1 MATDGARRTRPGV
14 RVRRVRRA
22 RRVRRLALV
31 AGLIATAL
39 GLSACA
45 AEAPSGSDL
54 DQAAESQ
61 PPAADEALPELGRAP
76 GAASTG
82 TAAAPAGTA
91 GAPDGTAAPAPV
103 PRKLVRTV
111 HLTLTVTDG
120 AKTADRVEA
129 LVEEAGG
136 YVSSSEAVRRPDEL
150 LSVRMTLR
158 VPIERLEEV
167 VAAVR
172 DLGESVERQSLSTE
186 DVTDRYVD
194 LQARLRALRA
204 TEEELTALLRES
216 RARGH
221 SAEDIMAIFRE
232 LTGIRAQ
239 IEQIQGQLQQLA
251 DRTTYSTIHLE
262 LRPAEAARPLVAEGW
277 QPRAT
282 LRSSVRALV
291 AALQWLADAAIVL
304 IVAVLPVLL
313 LTGLWL
319 WVLSWLA
326 GRLRARR
333 TAAAQPTEPPPGN
346 EPPATG
352 APPAG

>member
-1 MATDGARRTRPGV
+1 MTTDGARRTRRDRRGR
-14 RVRRVRRA
+14 RVRRV
-22 RRVRRLALV
+22 VLAAVLF
-31 AGLIATAL
+31 GTAL
-39 GLSACA
+39 GSNACA
-45 AEAPSGSDL
+45 AEAPYASDR
-54 DQAAESQ
+54 DQAESTQ
-61 PPAADEALPELGRAP
+61 PPAADEALADLGRVA
-76 GAASTG
+76 GAAAPG

-91 GAPDGTAAPAPV
+91 APPPV
-103 PRKLVRTV
+103 RRRLVRTV
-111 HLTLTVTDG
+111 RLTLTVTDG
-120 AKTADRVEA
+120 AKAAERVEA

-150 LSVRMTLR
+150 LSVQMTLR

-172 DLGESVERQSLSTE
+172 DLGERVERQSLSTE

-232 LTGIRAQ
+232 LTGIRSQ

-251 DRTTYSTIHLE
+251 DQTTYSTIHLE

-277 QPRAT
+277 QPSAT
-282 LRSSVRALV
+282 VRSSVRALV

-313 LTGLWL
+313 LIGLGL
-319 WVLSWLA
+319 WVLLRLA

-333 TAAAQPTEPPPGN
+333 PAAVQAAEPPPGT

>member
-1 MATDGARRTRPGV
+1 MV
-14 RVRRVRRA
+14 
-22 RRVRRLALV
+22 LAAAFV
-31 AGLIATAL
+31 AAAL
-39 GLSACA
+39 GWRAGA
-45 AEAPSGSDL
+45 AEAPYGSDL
-54 DQAAESQ
+54 DPAAESQ
-61 PPAADEALPELGRAP
+61 PPAADEALPELGRAA
-76 GAASTG
+76 G
-82 TAAAPAGTA
+82 AAAPGIAA
-91 GAPDGTAAPAPV
+91 APDGTAPPPPV

-120 AKTADRVEA
+120 AKAAERVEA

-150 LSVRMTLR
+150 LSVQMTLR
-158 VPIERLEEV
+158 VPIERLEDV

-172 DLGESVERQSLSTE
+172 DLGERVERQSLSTE

-232 LTGIRAQ
+232 LTGIRSQ

-277 QPRAT
+277 QPGAT

-313 LTGLWL
+313 LISLGL
-319 WVLSWLA
+319 WVLLRLA

-333 TAAAQPTEPPPGN
+333 PAAQAAEPPPATEPPASGS
-346 EPPATG
+346 
-352 APPAG
+352 PPAG

>member
-1 MATDGARRTRPGV
+1 MATDGARRTRWEHWGR
-14 RVRRVRRA
+14 RVRRVA
-22 RRVRRLALV
+22 LAGTFL
-31 AGLIATAL
+31 AIAL

-45 AEAPSGSDL
+45 AEAPYGGSDFE
-54 DQAAESQ
+54 QAESAA
-61 PPAADEALPELGRAP
+61 PAAGDEALADLGRAA
-76 GAASTG
+76 GAAAPEP
-82 TAAAPAGTA
+82 AAPPAGTA
-91 GAPDGTAAPAPV
+91 APPPAR
-103 PRKLVRTV
+103 RKLVRTV

-120 AKTADRVEA
+120 AAAAERVEA

-150 LSVRMTLR
+150 LSVQMTLR
-158 VPIERLEEV
+158 VPIERLEQV

-172 DLGESVERQSLSTE
+172 DLGERVERQSLSTE

-232 LTGIRAQ
+232 LTGIRSQ

-277 QPRAT
+277 QPGAT

-313 LTGLWL
+313 LIGLGL
-319 WVLSWLA
+319 WVLLRLA

-333 TAAAQPTEPPPGN
+333 PAAARAA
-346 EPPATG
+346 EPPAADEPPASG
-352 APPAG
+352 SPPAG